1 MKHPIGFC
9 VQGSAPEAV
18 PAPAAPAE
26 TAAVPSVVR
35 VFFPERGQ
43 AYSYY
48 NDRFD
53 LHDGDLVYVSG
64 KLARQRGQVVAV
76 DYNFRIRLADYE
88 RVIGAADRNV
98 RGTFYALGAHLVT
111 LEPNVLPFRQVRGW
125 FLPPEA
131 DGEYAVGH
139 GPGPV
144 YALEQLS
151 IPAGVAEKGHTY
163 YMENRVIYLS
173 VDGTTGRAIV
183 SGTVPY
189 EITFTY
195 ADGSVSALTCTC
207 YETGLCKHGA
217 AVLLQL
223 RETLEKI
230 HEHWPDALAEDGY
243 FAAVSKS
250 AFSFFHDKQQQ
261 TREHHAH
268 ITQARGRTMCSPG
281 RVVCYL
287 PAAADVWPYTRVC
300 TSVSIARSS
309 EGVRAPPVVSRYS
322 GIGLPPGASAG

>member
-111 LEPNVLPFRQVRGW
+111 LEPNVLPFRQVRSW
-125 FLPPEA
+125 FFPPEA

-139 GPGPV
+139 VPGPV
-144 YALEQLS
+144 YAREQLS
-151 IPAGVAEKGHTY
+151 IPAGVAEKGHAY
-163 YMENRVIYLS
+163 YMENREDYP
-173 VDGTTGRAIV
+173 V
-183 SGTVPY
+183 SYTHH
-189 EITFTY
+189 
-195 ADGSVSALTCTC
+195 SA
-207 YETGLCKHGA
+207 H
-217 AVLLQL
+217 
-223 RETLEKI
+223 
-230 HEHWPDALAEDGY
+230 
-243 FAAVSKS
+243 
-250 AFSFFHDKQQQ
+250 
-261 TREHHAH
+261 
-268 ITQARGRTMCSPG
+268 
-281 RVVCYL
+281 
-287 PAAADVWPYTRVC
+287 
-300 TSVSIARSS
+300 
-309 EGVRAPPVVSRYS
+309 
-322 GIGLPPGASAG
+322 

>member
-1 MKHPIGFC
+1 MKYPIGFC

-131 DGEYAVGH
+131 DEEYAVGH

-151 IPAGVAEKGHTY
+151 IPAGVAEKGHAY

-173 VDGTTGRAIV
+173 VDGTAGHAIV

-195 ADGSVSALTCTC
+195 ADGSVSALTCGC

-250 AFSFFHDKQQQ
+250 AFSFFTTSSSKP
-261 TREHHAH
+261 AS
-268 ITQARGRTMCSPG
+268 ITLT
-281 RVVCYL
+281 
-287 PAAADVWPYTRVC
+287 
-300 TSVSIARSS
+300 
-309 EGVRAPPVVSRYS
+309 
-322 GIGLPPGASAG
+322 

>member
-9 VQGSAPEAV
+9 VQPKAPEAAS
-18 PAPAAPAE
+18 PTPAAQPE

-35 VFFPERGQ
+35 VYFPERDR

-53 LHDGDLVYVSG
+53 LHEGDVVYVSG
-64 KLARQRGQVVAV
+64 KLAGLPGRVAAV

-88 RVIGAADRNV
+88 RVIGVADRNV

-151 IPAGVAEKGHTY
+151 IPADVAEKGHAY
-163 YMENRVIYLS
+163 YMENRVVYLS
-173 VDGTTGRAIV
+173 VDGTQGHAIV
-183 SGTVPY
+183 QGTAPH
-189 EITFTY
+189 ELTFTY
-195 ADGSVSALTCTC
+195 TGGTVSALTCTC

-217 AVLLQL
+217 ALLLQL
-223 RETLEKI
+223 RETVNFLREE
-230 HEHWPDALAEDGY
+230 HEEAFAASDR

-250 AFSFFHDKQQQ
+250 VFSHF
-261 TREHHAH
+261 AMGGSASGC
-268 ITQARGRTMCSPG
+268 ITLT
-281 RVVCYL
+281 
-287 PAAADVWPYTRVC
+287 
-300 TSVSIARSS
+300 
-309 EGVRAPPVVSRYS
+309 
-322 GIGLPPGASAG
+322 

>member
-76 DYNFRIRLADYE
+76 DYNFRIRLADYQ
-88 RVIGAADRNV
+88 RVIGVADTAV
-98 RGTFYALGAHLVT
+98 HGTFYALGAHLIT

-144 YALEQLS
+144 SALEQMS
-151 IPAGVAEKGHTY
+151 IPAGVGDRGRAGYAGK
-163 YMENRVIYLS
+163 RVVYGS
-173 VDGTTGRAIV
+173 VDGTGSRSPPRAARSARSRAPVMRRGCASTAPPCCCSCVRCSKRSASTGRKRL
-183 SGTVPY
+183 PR
-189 EITFTY
+189 
-195 ADGSVSALTCTC
+195 AD
-207 YETGLCKHGA
+207 
-217 AVLLQL
+217 
-223 RETLEKI
+223 I
-230 HEHWPDALAEDGY
+230 
-243 FAAVSKS
+243 
-250 AFSFFHDKQQQ
+250 
-261 TREHHAH
+261 
-268 ITQARGRTMCSPG
+268 
-281 RVVCYL
+281 
-287 PAAADVWPYTRVC
+287 
-300 TSVSIARSS
+300 
-309 EGVRAPPVVSRYS
+309 
-322 GIGLPPGASAG
+322 LPP

>member
-1 MKHPIGFC
+1 MKHPIVFC

-111 LEPNVLPFRQVRGW
+111 LEPNVLPFQQVRGW

-151 IPAGVAEKGHTY
+151 IPAGVAEKGHAY

-173 VDGTTGRAIV
+173 VDGTAGRAIV

-189 EITFTY
+189 
-195 ADGSVSALTCTC
+195 
-207 YETGLCKHGA
+207 
-217 AVLLQL
+217 
-223 RETLEKI
+223 
-230 HEHWPDALAEDGY
+230 
-243 FAAVSKS
+243 
-250 AFSFFHDKQQQ
+250 
-261 TREHHAH
+261 
-268 ITQARGRTMCSPG
+268 
-281 RVVCYL
+281 
-287 PAAADVWPYTRVC
+287 
-300 TSVSIARSS
+300 
-309 EGVRAPPVVSRYS
+309 
-322 GIGLPPGASAG
+322 

>member
-9 VQGSAPEAV
+9 VQSKAPEAASA
-18 PAPAAPAE
+18 APAAQPE

-35 VFFPERGQ
+35 VYFPEHDR

-53 LHDGDLVYVSG
+53 LHVGDVVYVSG
-64 KLARQRGQVVAV
+64 KLAGLLGRVAAV

-144 YALEQLS
+144 YTLEQLS
-151 IPAGVAEKGHTY
+151 IPAGVAEKGHVY

-173 VDGTTGRAIV
+173 VDGTAGRAIV

-195 ADGSVSALTCTC
+195 ADGSVSALTCGC

-217 AVLLQL
+217 ALLLQL
-223 RETLEKI
+223 RETVDFLREE
-230 HEHWPDALAEDGY
+230 HEEAFAASDR
-243 FAAVSKS
+243 FAAVSKRVFSHFAIDGS
-250 AFSFFHDKQQQ
+250 ASGC
-261 TREHHAH
+261 
-268 ITQARGRTMCSPG
+268 ITLT
-281 RVVCYL
+281 
-287 PAAADVWPYTRVC
+287 
-300 TSVSIARSS
+300 
-309 EGVRAPPVVSRYS
+309 
-322 GIGLPPGASAG
+322 

>member
-9 VQGSAPEAV
+9 VQPKAPEAAS
-18 PAPAAPAE
+18 PTPAAQPEA
-26 TAAVPSVVR
+26 AAVPSVVR
-35 VFFPERGQ
+35 VYFPERGH
-43 AYSYY
+43 AFSYY

-53 LHDGDLVYVSG
+53 LHEGDVVYVSG
-64 KLARQRGQVVAV
+64 KLAGLLGRVAAV
-76 DYNFRIRLADYE
+76 DCNFRIRLADYE

-111 LEPNVLPFRQVRGW
+111 LEQSALPFRQVRGW

-151 IPAGVAEKGHTY
+151 IPAGVAEKGHAY

-173 VDGTTGRAIV
+173 VDGTAGRAIV
-183 SGTVPY
+183 SGSVPY

-195 ADGSVSALTCTC
+195 ADGSVSALTCGC

-250 AFSFFHDKQQQ
+250 AFSFFTTSSSKP
-261 TREHHAH
+261 AS
-268 ITQARGRTMCSPG
+268 ITLT
-281 RVVCYL
+281 
-287 PAAADVWPYTRVC
+287 
-300 TSVSIARSS
+300 
-309 EGVRAPPVVSRYS
+309 
-322 GIGLPPGASAG
+322 

>member
-48 NDRFD
+48 NGRFD

-76 DYNFRIRLADYE
+76 DYNFRIRLADYQ
-88 RVIGAADRNV
+88 RVIGVADTAV
-98 RGTFYALGAHLVT
+98 HGTFYTLGAHLVT

-151 IPAGVAEKGHTY
+151 IPAGVAEKGHAY

-173 VDGTTGRAIV
+173 VDGTAGHAIV
-183 SGTVPY
+183 LGTTPY
-189 EITFTY
+189 ELAFDYT
-195 ADGSVSALTCTC
+195 DGAVSALVCSC

-223 RETLEKI
+223 REMLETVRK
-230 HEHWPDALAEDGY
+230 HWSEAFAESGY
-243 FAAVSKS
+243 FAAVSKQT
-250 AFSFFHDKQQQ
+250 FSLFTGSGD
-261 TREHHAH
+261 T
-268 ITQARGRTMCSPG
+268 P
-281 RVVCYL
+281 
-287 PAAADVWPYTRVC
+287 
-300 TSVSIARSS
+300 VSIT
-309 EGVRAPPVVSRYS
+309 
-322 GIGLPPGASAG
+322 LT

>member
-9 VQGSAPEAV
+9 VQPEAPEAEV
-18 PAPAAPAE
+18 HAPAVQPE

-35 VFFPERGQ
+35 VYFPERGQ

-53 LHDGDLVYVSG
+53 LHNGDLVFVSG

-88 RVIGAADRNV
+88 RVIGAADTAV
-98 RGTFYALGAHLVT
+98 HGTFYALGAHLVT

-151 IPAGVAEKGHTY
+151 IPAGVAEKGHAY

-173 VDGTTGRAIV
+173 VDGTAGHAIV

-195 ADGSVSALTCTC
+195 ADGSVSALTCGC

-250 AFSFFHDKQQQ
+250 AFSFFTTSSSKP
-261 TREHHAH
+261 AS
-268 ITQARGRTMCSPG
+268 ITLT
-281 RVVCYL
+281 
-287 PAAADVWPYTRVC
+287 
-300 TSVSIARSS
+300 
-309 EGVRAPPVVSRYS
+309 
-322 GIGLPPGASAG
+322 

>member
-111 LEPNVLPFRQVRGW
+111 LEPNVLPFQQVRGW

-139 GPGPV
+139 G
-144 YALEQLS
+144 
-151 IPAGVAEKGHTY
+151 
-163 YMENRVIYLS
+163 
-173 VDGTTGRAIV
+173 
-183 SGTVPY
+183 
-189 EITFTY
+189 
-195 ADGSVSALTCTC
+195 
-207 YETGLCKHGA
+207 
-217 AVLLQL
+217 
-223 RETLEKI
+223 
-230 HEHWPDALAEDGY
+230 
-243 FAAVSKS
+243 
-250 AFSFFHDKQQQ
+250 
-261 TREHHAH
+261 
-268 ITQARGRTMCSPG
+268 PG

>member
-9 VQGSAPEAV
+9 VQPEAPEAEV
-18 PAPAAPAE
+18 HAPAAQPE

-35 VFFPERGQ
+35 VYFPERDR
-43 AYSYY
+43 AFSYY

-53 LHDGDLVYVSG
+53 LHAGDVVYVSG
-64 KLARQRGQVVAV
+64 KLAGLPGRVAAV

-88 RVIGAADRNV
+88 RVIGVADRNV
-98 RGTFYALGAHLVT
+98 RGTFYVFGSHMLTLDHGALPYA
-111 LEPNVLPFRQVRGW
+111 QVRSW
-125 FLPPEA
+125 FFPPEA
-131 DGEYAVGH
+131 DGEFVTGH

-151 IPAGVAEKGHTY
+151 IPTGVAEKGHAY

-173 VDGTTGRAIV
+173 VDGTTGHAIV

-217 AVLLQL
+217 ALLLQL
-223 RETLEKI
+223 RETVDFLREE
-230 HEHWPDALAEDGY
+230 HEEAFAASDR

-250 AFSFFHDKQQQ
+250 VFSHF
-261 TREHHAH
+261 AMNGSASGC
-268 ITQARGRTMCSPG
+268 ITLT
-281 RVVCYL
+281 
-287 PAAADVWPYTRVC
+287 
-300 TSVSIARSS
+300 
-309 EGVRAPPVVSRYS
+309 
-322 GIGLPPGASAG
+322 

>member
-9 VQGSAPEAV
+9 AQASAPEAA

-35 VFFPERGQ
+35 VFFPACNQ
-43 AYSYY
+43 DYSYY

-53 LHDGDLVYVSG
+53 LHEGDLVFVSG

-88 RVIGAADRNV
+88 RVIGAADTAV
-98 RGTFYALGAHLVT
+98 HGTFFALGTHLVT
-111 LEPNVLPFRQVRGW
+111 LEPGVLPFRQVRGW

-144 YALEQLS
+144 YALDALAQLS
-151 IPAGVAEKGHTY
+151 IPAGVAEKGHAY
-163 YMENRVIYLS
+163 YMENRVVYLS
-173 VDGTTGRAIV
+173 VDDTAGRAIV
-183 SGTVPY
+183 NGTVPY

-195 ADGSVSALTCTC
+195 ADGTVSALTCGC
-207 YETGLCKHGA
+207 YETALCKHGA

-230 HEHWPDALAEDGY
+230 HEHWPEALTEDGY

-250 AFSFFHDKQQQ
+250 TLSFFTTSSSKP
-261 TREHHAH
+261 AS
-268 ITQARGRTMCSPG
+268 ITLA
-281 RVVCYL
+281 
-287 PAAADVWPYTRVC
+287 
-300 TSVSIARSS
+300 
-309 EGVRAPPVVSRYS
+309 
-322 GIGLPPGASAG
+322 

>member
-9 VQGSAPEAV
+9 AQASAPEAA

-35 VFFPERGQ
+35 VFFPAHGQ

-53 LHDGDLVYVSG
+53 LHEGDLVFVSG

-88 RVIGAADRNV
+88 RVIGAADTAV
-98 RGTFYALGAHLVT
+98 HGTFYALGTHLVT

-144 YALEQLS
+144 YALDALAQLS
-151 IPAGVAEKGHTY
+151 IPAGVAEKGHAY
-163 YMENRVIYLS
+163 YMENRVVYLS
-173 VDGTTGRAIV
+173 VDGTAGHAIV
-183 SGTVPY
+183 NGTVPY

-195 ADGSVSALTCTC
+195 AVGTVSALTCGC

-230 HEHWPDALAEDGY
+230 HEHWPEALAEDGY

-250 AFSFFHDKQQQ
+250 TLSFFTTSSNKP
-261 TREHHAH
+261 AS
-268 ITQARGRTMCSPG
+268 ITLA
-281 RVVCYL
+281 
-287 PAAADVWPYTRVC
+287 
-300 TSVSIARSS
+300 
-309 EGVRAPPVVSRYS
+309 
-322 GIGLPPGASAG
+322 

>member
-35 VFFPERGQ
+35 VFFSELHR

-53 LHDGDLVYVSG
+53 LHNGNLVYVSG
-64 KLARQRGQVVAV
+64 QLAGQRGRVVEV
-76 DYNFRIRLADYE
+76 DYNFRIRLADYQ
-88 RVIGAADRNV
+88 RVIGVADTAV
-98 RGTFYALGAHLVT
+98 HGTFYTLGAYVFT
-111 LEPNVLPFRQVRGW
+111 LERNALPFRQVRSW
-125 FLPPEA
+125 FFPPEA
-131 DGEYAVGH
+131 DGEYATGH

-144 YALEQLS
+144 YALDVLEQTHVS
-151 IPAGVAEKGHTY
+151 SDVAEKGGAY
-163 YMENRVIYLS
+163 YAENRVVYLS
-173 VDGTTGRAIV
+173 VDGTQGHAIV
-183 SGTVPY
+183 QGTVPY
-189 EITFTY
+189 DLTFTY
-195 ADGSVSALTCTC
+195 TGGTVSALTCTC

-250 AFSFFHDKQQQ
+250 AFSFFTTSSSKP
-261 TREHHAH
+261 AS
-268 ITQARGRTMCSPG
+268 ITLT
-281 RVVCYL
+281 
-287 PAAADVWPYTRVC
+287 
-300 TSVSIARSS
+300 
-309 EGVRAPPVVSRYS
+309 
-322 GIGLPPGASAG
+322 

>member
-1 MKHPIGFC
+1 M
-9 VQGSAPEAV
+9 
-18 PAPAAPAE
+18 
-26 TAAVPSVVR
+26 R

-88 RVIGAADRNV
+88 RVIGAADTVV
-98 RGTFYALGAHLVT
+98 RGTFYALGA
-111 LEPNVLPFRQVRGW
+111 PFRQVRGW

-131 DGEYAVGH
+131 DEEYAVGH

-151 IPAGVAEKGHTY
+151 IPAGVAEKGHAY
-163 YMENRVIYLS
+163 YMENRVVYLT
-173 VDGTTGRAIV
+173 VDGTAGHAIV

-195 ADGSVSALTCTC
+195 AGGSVSALTCGC

-223 RETLEKI
+223 HETLEKI

-250 AFSFFHDKQQQ
+250 AFSFFTTSSSKP
-261 TREHHAH
+261 AS
-268 ITQARGRTMCSPG
+268 ITLT
-281 RVVCYL
+281 
-287 PAAADVWPYTRVC
+287 
-300 TSVSIARSS
+300 
-309 EGVRAPPVVSRYS
+309 
-322 GIGLPPGASAG
+322 